1 MKQIDTADATPG
13 PAAEL
18 ASSAPQGIGM
28 AVAFDWGFAVQ
39 LLITP
44 YFPLLL
50 GTFGLIKPV
59 SFQPGMAIIT
69 LMVAIIFAA
78 LGEGLR
84 RGLRWTRIVQIIWNT
99 LGFLGGIGALFVG
112 VQAIK
117 QGNYGI
123 LAPALVL
130 FIFSPIIVW
139 RLSRP
144 ATGQWFR
151 TVTSAEARRRHGG
164 SWPWLIL
171 IWSVAG
177 GILVELAIVLSTH

>member
-1 MKQIDTADATPG
+1 
-13 PAAEL
+13 
-18 ASSAPQGIGM
+18 
-28 AVAFDWGFAVQ
+28 
-39 LLITP
+39 
-44 YFPLLL
+44 
-50 GTFGLIKPV
+50 
-59 SFQPGMAIIT
+59 MAIIT
-69 LMVAIIFAA
+69 LVVALIFVA

-112 VQAIK
+112 VQAIR
-117 QGNYGI
+117 QGSYGI

-144 ATGQWFR
+144 VTGQWFR

-177 GILVELAIVLSTH
+177 SILVELATVLLTH